1 MPSILPNKDQSNQV
15 NKYAVQLYFNYFV
28 QAKRHTPCQVLILVS
43 NILKYLALLQT
54 NFILF

>member
-15 NKYAVQLYFNYFV
+15 NKYTVQLYFNHFV
-28 QAKRHTPCQVLILVS
+28 QAKRHTPYQVLILVS